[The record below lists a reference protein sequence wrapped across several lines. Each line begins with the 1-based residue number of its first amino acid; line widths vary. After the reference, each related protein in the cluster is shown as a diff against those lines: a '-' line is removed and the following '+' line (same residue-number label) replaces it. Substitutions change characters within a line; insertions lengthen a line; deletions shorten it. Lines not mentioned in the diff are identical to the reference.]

1 MTNKEILTEYI
12 LKELAEDHELNEL
25 DENESLLESGIIDS
39 MDIIRLLAFLETEF
53 KLKVL
58 DEELLPENFNTVS
71 SILAL
76 IDKKQKSL
84 KRLDPT

>member
-1 MTNKEILTEYI
+1 MTNKKILTEYI
-12 LKELAEDHELNEL
+12 LKELTDDHELNEL

-39 MDIIRLLAFLETEF
+39 MAIIRLLTFLETEF

-76 IDKKQKSL
+76 IDKKQKSV
-84 KRLDPT
+84 KGLDPT